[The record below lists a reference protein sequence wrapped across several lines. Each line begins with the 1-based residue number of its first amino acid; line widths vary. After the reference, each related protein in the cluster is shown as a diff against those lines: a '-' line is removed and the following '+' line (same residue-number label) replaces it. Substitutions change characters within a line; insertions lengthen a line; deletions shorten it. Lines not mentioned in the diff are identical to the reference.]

1 MSFLEVAVNISIVM
15 IGISLILIFIRLAI
29 GPTIEDR
36 IVALDLLAANAI
48 GFVSVYAIQNKTT
61 TFLDVGIIVALL
73 AFLGTVAF
81 AYYLERRT
89 RK

>member
-1 MSFLEVAVNISIVM
+1 MSFLEIAVNISIIM

-29 GPTIEDR
+29 GPSIEDR

-89 RK
+89 KK

>member
-1 MSFLEVAVNISIVM
+1 MFETVLTYIVM
-15 IGISLILIFIRLAI
+15 PILSLSILLVFLRLLK

-36 IVALDLLAANAI
+36 IVAFDILTSIAI
-48 GFVSVYAIQNKTT
+48 AFLSVYAVVTSETAII
-61 TFLDVGIIVALL
+61 DIGIILALL

-89 RK
+89 RR

>member
-1 MSFLEVAVNISIVM
+1 MSFLEIAINISIIM

-29 GPTIEDR
+29 GPSIEDR

-48 GFVSVYAIQNKTT
+48 GFVAVYAIQNKTT
-61 TFLDVGIIVALL
+61 AFLDVGIIVALL

>member
-1 MSFLEVAVNISIVM
+1 MSFLEISVNISIIM

-29 GPTIEDR
+29 GPSIEDR

-48 GFVSVYAIQNKTT
+48 GFVAVYAIQSKTT

-81 AYYLERRT
+81 AYYLERGT

>member
-1 MSFLEVAVNISIVM
+1 MSFLEIAINISIVL
-15 IGISLILIFIRLAI
+15 IGTSLLLIFIRLAL

-36 IVALDLLAANAI
+36 IVALDLLAANGI
-48 GFVSVYAIQNKTT
+48 GFVAVYAVRYESTAI
-61 TFLDVGIIVALL
+61 LDVGIILALL

-89 RK
+89 KK

>member
-1 MSFLEVAVNISIVM
+1 MTPNPIKKKFMTPGVIV
-15 IGISLILIFIRLAI
+15 LI
-29 GPTIEDR
+29 
-36 IVALDLLAANAI
+36 LLAANAI
-48 GFVSVYAIQNKTT
+48 GFVAVYAIQNKTT
-61 TFLDVGIIVALL
+61 TFLDVGLIIALL

>member
-1 MSFLEVAVNISIVM
+1 MFETVITYIVM
-15 IGISLILIFIRLAI
+15 PIISLSILLVFLRLLK

-36 IVALDLLAANAI
+36 IVAYDILTSIAI
-48 GFVSVYAIQNKTT
+48 AFLSVYAVKTNET
-61 TFLDVGIIVALL
+61 TIIDIGIILALL

-89 RK
+89 RR

>member
-1 MSFLEVAVNISIVM
+1 MFVFVLTYFVIPVISISIFLV
-15 IGISLILIFIRLAI
+15 FIRLLK

-36 IVALDLLAANAI
+36 VVAFDLLSSIAI
-48 GFVSVYAIQNKTT
+48 GFLSVYAVI
-61 TFLDVGIIVALL
+61 TFSTAILDVGIIIALIV
-73 AFLGTVAF
+73 FLGTVAF

>member
-1 MSFLEVAVNISIVM
+1 MYESILTYFAMPVLTVSILLVFL
-15 IGISLILIFIRLAI
+15 RLLK

-36 IVALDLLAANAI
+36 IVAFDLLTTIAI
-48 GFVSVYAIQNKTT
+48 AFLSVYAIKTVSIT
-61 TFLDVGIIVALL
+61 ILDVGIILALL

>member
-1 MSFLEVAVNISIVM
+1 MFEIVLTYIVM
-15 IGISLILIFIRLAI
+15 PILSLSILLVFLRLLK

-36 IVALDLLAANAI
+36 IVAFDILTSIAI
-48 GFVSVYAIQNKTT
+48 AFLSVYALVTSETT
-61 TFLDVGIIVALL
+61 IIDIGIILALL

-89 RK
+89 RR

>member
-1 MSFLEVAVNISIVM
+1 MIPVLSISIFLVF
-15 IGISLILIFIRLAI
+15 LRLVI
-29 GPTIEDR
+29 GPTVEDR
-36 IVALDLLAANAI
+36 IVAFDILTAI
-48 GFVSVYAIQNKTT
+48 AIAFLSIYSLTT
-61 TFLDVGIIVALL
+61 NSITILDVGIILALL

>member
-1 MSFLEVAVNISIVM
+1 MNFLIFAVNLSIIL
-15 IGISLILIFIRLAI
+15 IGISLLIIFVRLAI

-36 IVALDLLAANAI
+36 IVAIDLFFANAI
-48 GFVSVYAIQNKTT
+48 GFVGVYAISNNTT
-61 TFLDVGIIVALL
+61 TFLDVGIIIALL

-81 AYYLERRT
+81 SYYLERRT

>member
-1 MSFLEVAVNISIVM
+1 MFE
-15 IGISLILIFIRLAI
+15 LILTYFALPVISASILLVFVRLII

-36 IVALDLLAANAI
+36 IVAFDLLSAIAI
-48 GFVSVYAIQNKTT
+48 GFLSVYAVSTNSATI
-61 TFLDVGIIVALL
+61 LDIGIILALIV
-73 AFLGTVAF
+73 FLGTVAF

>member
-1 MSFLEVAVNISIVM
+1 MFETVLTYIVLPILSLSILLVFL
-15 IGISLILIFIRLAI
+15 RLLK

-36 IVALDLLAANAI
+36 IVAFDILTSIAI
-48 GFVSVYAIQNKTT
+48 AFLSVYAVVTRETT
-61 TFLDVGIIVALL
+61 IIDIGIILALL

-89 RK
+89 RR

>member
-1 MSFLEVAVNISIVM
+1 MSFLEIAVNISIVM
-15 IGISLILIFIRLAI
+15 IGLSLILIFIRLAI

-48 GFVSVYAIQNKTT
+48 GFVAVYAIQNKTT

>member
-1 MSFLEVAVNISIVM
+1 MFETILTYIVM
-15 IGISLILIFIRLAI
+15 PIISLSILLVFLRLLK

-36 IVALDLLAANAI
+36 IVAFDILTSIAI
-48 GFVSVYAIQNKTT
+48 AFLSVYAVKSNETT
-61 TFLDVGIIVALL
+61 IIDIGIILALL

-89 RK
+89 RR

>member
-1 MSFLEVAVNISIVM
+1 MFETVLTYIVM
-15 IGISLILIFIRLAI
+15 PIISLSILLVFLRLLK

-36 IVALDLLAANAI
+36 IVAFDILTSIAI
-48 GFVSVYAIQNKTT
+48 AFLSVYAVKTNET
-61 TFLDVGIIVALL
+61 TIIDIGIILALL

-89 RK
+89 RR

>member
-1 MSFLEVAVNISIVM
+1 MYETVLTYFAMPVLTISI
-15 IGISLILIFIRLAI
+15 LLAFLRLLK
-29 GPTIEDR
+29 GPTIGDR
-36 IVALDLLAANAI
+36 IVAFDLLTTIAI
-48 GFVSVYAIQNKTT
+48 AFLSVYAIKTIST
-61 TFLDVGIIVALL
+61 TILDVGIILALI

>member
-1 MSFLEVAVNISIVM
+1 MFEMILTYFVIPIISISIFLV
-15 IGISLILIFIRLAI
+15 FIRLLK

-36 IVALDLLAANAI
+36 VVAFDLLSSIAI
-48 GFVSVYAIQNKTT
+48 GFLAVYSILTLST
-61 TFLDVGIIVALL
+61 SILDVGIIIALIV
-73 AFLGTVAF
+73 FLGTVAF

>member
-1 MSFLEVAVNISIVM
+1 MSFLEIAANISIIM
-15 IGISLILIFIRLAI
+15 IGVSLILIFIRLAI
-29 GPTIEDR
+29 GPSIEDR

-48 GFVSVYAIQNKTT
+48 GFVTVYAIQNKTT

>member
-1 MSFLEVAVNISIVM
+1 MFEFTITYIVMPILAISIFLVF
-15 IGISLILIFIRLAI
+15 LRLLR

-36 IVALDLLAANAI
+36 IVAFDILTAVAI
-48 GFVSVYAIQNKTT
+48 AFLSIFSLTT
-61 TFLDVGIIVALL
+61 NSITILDVGIILALL

-89 RK
+89 RE

>member
-1 MSFLEVAVNISIVM
+1 MSFIEWSVNMSVII
-15 IGISLILIFIRLAI
+15 IGLSILIIFSRLVI

-36 IVALDLLAANAI
+36 IVALDLLSANAI
-48 GFVSVYAIQNKTT
+48 AFIAVYSIQKNTT

-81 AYYLERRT
+81 AFYLGRRG
-89 RK
+89 KQ

>member
-1 MSFLEVAVNISIVM
+1 MFEVIITYGVIPVLSISIFLVF
-15 IGISLILIFIRLAI
+15 LRLVI
-29 GPTIEDR
+29 GPTVEDR
-36 IVALDLLAANAI
+36 IVAFDILTAI
-48 GFVSVYAIQNKTT
+48 AIAFLSIYSLTT
-61 TFLDVGIIVALL
+61 NSITILDVGIILALL

>member
-1 MSFLEVAVNISIVM
+1 MFEFVLTYILMPILSLSIF
-15 IGISLILIFIRLAI
+15 LIFIRLLR

-36 IVALDLLAANAI
+36 IVAFDILTSIAI
-48 GFVSVYAIQNKTT
+48 AFLSVYAVKSNETT
-61 TFLDVGIIVALL
+61 IIDIGIILALL

-89 RK
+89 RR

>member
-1 MSFLEVAVNISIVM
+1 LK
-15 IGISLILIFIRLAI
+15 

-36 IVALDLLAANAI
+36 IVAFDILTSIAI
-48 GFVSVYAIQNKTT
+48 AFLSVYAVKTNET
-61 TFLDVGIIVALL
+61 TIIDIGIILALL

-89 RK
+89 KR

>member
-1 MSFLEVAVNISIVM
+1 MFELVVIYFALPVISIALALV
-15 IGISLILIFIRLAI
+15 FVRLLI

-36 IVALDLLAANAI
+36 VVAFDILAAI
-48 GFVSVYAIQNKTT
+48 GIAFLSVYAVKTDSVT
-61 TFLDVGIIVALL
+61 TLDIGIILALI